1 MKRANLEWILRV
13 ERTLMHYY
21 EKFTYMGDSW
31 ATIFRQKSHKI
42 KVKSLK
48 NPTDARSRKLKVR
61 KSKTTNE
68 QELLRLL

>member
-1 MKRANLEWILRV
+1 M
-13 ERTLMHYY
+13 MHYY

-48 NPTDARSRKLKVR
+48 NPTDARSRKPKVR
-61 KSKTTNE
+61 KSKTTNG

>member
-1 MKRANLEWILRV
+1 M
-13 ERTLMHYY
+13 MHYY